1 MATRTEERDRI
12 RGRAERPA
20 ALRDIEGR
28 RDVEDEM
35 IVSFPE
41 FVFKEFLA
49 ALGVLI
55 FLLIVSIFL
64 DAPLLERA
72 NSSMT
77 PNPSKAPWYFLGL
90 QELLSR
96 FPPVMAGV
104 AFPTFVIVGMIL
116 TPYIDRNPS
125 RRPSERRLAIIL
137 FTAYLVFAVAFVL
150 IGTFFR
156 GREWTW
162 FWWNFG
168 G

>member
-1 MATRTEERDRI
+1 MATRQRSEREPRSL
-12 RGRAERPA
+12 PA
-20 ALRDIEGR
+20 ALREVEGR

-49 ALGVLI
+49 ALGVLV
-55 FLLIVSIFL
+55 FLLIVSATL
-64 DAPLLERA
+64 NAPLLEIA
-72 NSSMT
+72 NPAQT

-116 TPYIDRNPS
+116 TPFIDRNPS
-125 RRPSERRLAIIL
+125 RRPSERKLAIIL
-137 FTAYLVFAVAFVL
+137 FTAYIIFAVAFVV

-156 GREWTW
+156 GREWIW